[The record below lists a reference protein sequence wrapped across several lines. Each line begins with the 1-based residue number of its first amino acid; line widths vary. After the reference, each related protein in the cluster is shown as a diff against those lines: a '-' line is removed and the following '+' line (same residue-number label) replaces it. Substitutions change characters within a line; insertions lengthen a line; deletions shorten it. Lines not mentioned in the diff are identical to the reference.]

1 MASMDSV
8 HQKFYRTKI
17 HFEELNRELK
27 VYYESSP
34 ASFIVDQDNPTR
46 GIFKETQPVPAR
58 IGLIA
63 GDCLQSMR
71 SSLDYLVWELILAN
85 GTREPDRHNAFPIAL
100 TEEGYRD
107 DLKKRHRLRGVP
119 DEAAAIIDSFQPYR
133 VDIEKRDGN
142 FLAVLDY
149 LVNINKHR
157 RVLLTG
163 LGAVYGPT
171 DIVPLSYLESHVTVH
186 SDAGELYGRR
196 FISFVSFK
204 ESKAVKGLEIAGF
217 IDTLARYVRNEV
229 LPLFEKFFAAGGVGV
244 GGGSGAG
251 LCGVSRWTGEVKRSS
266 LD

>member
-1 MASMDSV
+1 MDSV
-8 HQKFYRTKI
+8 HQKFYRVKI

-27 VYYESSP
+27 GYYESSP
-34 ASFIVDQDNPTR
+34 ATLVVNEDNPMT
-46 GIFKETQPVPAR
+46 GIFKETKPVPAR

-71 SSLDYLVWELILAN
+71 SSLDYLVWELVLA
-85 GTREPDRHNAFPIAL
+85 GGMREPDKHNAFPIAM

-119 DEAAAIIDSFQPYR
+119 DEAAAIIETFQPYL
-133 VDIEKRDGN
+133 VDIEKRDGTP
-142 FLAVLDY
+142 LAVLDN

-171 DIVPLSYLESHVTVH
+171 DVVVPLSYLESHVTVR

-196 FISFVSFK
+196 FISFVSLK
-204 ESKAVKGLEIAGF
+204 ESKAVKGLEISGF
-217 IDTLARYVRNEV
+217 IDTLACFVDNQMF
-229 LPLFEKFFAAGGVGV
+229 PLFEKFF
-244 GGGSGAG
+244 
-251 LCGVSRWTGEVKRSS
+251 K
-266 LD
+266 